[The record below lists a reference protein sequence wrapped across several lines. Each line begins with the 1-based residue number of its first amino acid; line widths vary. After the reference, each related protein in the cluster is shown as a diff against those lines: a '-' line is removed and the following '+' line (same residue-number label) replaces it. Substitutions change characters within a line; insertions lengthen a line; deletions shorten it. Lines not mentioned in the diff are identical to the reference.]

1 MVRREISP
9 QACLAGRPI
18 VQARVAATL
27 ARLAAAATWRALVRG
42 ERLVSSGKLASL
54 SQCVECVVHKRDR
67 QVRRTENH
75 SRPRRVTHRRCAPGY
90 GFLTQSL
97 ENTLALGDAR
107 LLDDLVGPEPTLLRC
122 QRAARC
128 TPRPGYQ
135 TVLLHRC
142 GIRPG

>member
-9 QACLAGRPI
+9 QARLAGRPI

-67 QVRRTENH
+67 QVRAAAVRAWST
-75 SRPRRVTHRRCAPGY
+75 TRCAGQKITPGRV
-90 GFLTQSL
+90 
-97 ENTLALGDAR
+97 A
-107 LLDDLVGPEPTLLRC
+107 
-122 QRAARC
+122 
-128 TPRPGYQ
+128 
-135 TVLLHRC
+135 
-142 GIRPG
+142 